1 MAPFVWGF
9 FAAVGFFAAF
19 LEAVVLLA
27 VRLTGADATEAA
39 GIVGGVC
46 VCVCVMKLEKRRR

>member
-1 MAPFVWGF
+1 LVAPFVWGF
-9 FAAVGFFAAF
+9 FALCVGFFAD

-39 GIVGGVC
+39 GIVKIQC
-46 VCVCVMKLEKRRR
+46 VVLD